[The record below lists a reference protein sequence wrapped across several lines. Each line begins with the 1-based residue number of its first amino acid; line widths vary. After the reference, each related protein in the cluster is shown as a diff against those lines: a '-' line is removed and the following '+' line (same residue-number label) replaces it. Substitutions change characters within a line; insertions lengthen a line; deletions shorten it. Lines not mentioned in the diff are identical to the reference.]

1 MAAED
6 RIVESPIANRLKARS
21 QPREIAAAPD
31 GEEPLHIL
39 ENNDD
44 RACVRNHLECFS
56 EHFPTSIVGL
66 AKAFACLA
74 AALARERDLGCVRAY
89 SLPVRC

>member
-6 RIVESPIANRLKARS
+6 RIVEPPIANRFEARS
-21 QPREIAAAPD
+21 QPREVAAAPD

-44 RACVRNHLECFS
+44 RACVRNHLECLS
-56 EHFPTSIVGL
+56 EHFPTSIVVS
-66 AKAFACLA
+66 A
-74 AALARERDLGCVRAY
+74 
-89 SLPVRC
+89 